1 MSDSQSTGI
10 KFGLT
15 RLILINSGTYL
26 EGHIPLDAAVS
37 FCGPNNFGKST
48 GINALQFLLVPDLKG
63 AQFEEYTIEES
74 RKFYFPST
82 SSFILVEINTPT
94 GTCVLGAAGLGPAQL
109 YKFEHFTYQ
118 APLDI
123 AHYLN
128 EDKSI
133 SNYADFKRNMLVKNG
148 VTVSP
153 LKSSD
158 VARAL
163 CGADNEKQLNLGLVP
178 VGSLE
183 RFKVFQRLWLSVITQ
198 KQIKASDI
206 KHGLLQ
212 VFSLALSAHN
222 EKQFEELR
230 TQAFSDYDKQL
241 IQLNALRDSGDDI
254 HLLSEKMAEGDSAVW
269 ELHYLYLYIEA
280 NTATVRIDLEDR
292 ASELND
298 KIKSVQERQEKLQ
311 ERLNAYGDK
320 KEQHVSEIT
329 KLETWLEQHREDVA
343 KKEST
348 LWTST
353 GHILSELESAEGHR
367 DSLAAMVK
375 TSGNYTLASVR
386 ETFQSVKRTLDGI
399 QALIDGDPVLY
410 TVISQHWQDEAK
422 ADIGKLFGNEVFIL
436 KVGPPGGNE
445 PIRMEDS
452 ADLFDVLDPVV
463 ELIDNGLLKYNNFE
477 LDLNALPAGKDL
489 SEFDQQQLESKKNEL
504 LKEVDHYQGLINTL
518 EDLEEVKG
526 ELQQAKQ
533 RCKEITEGLDL
544 WRKVEG
550 NENRA
555 KDDAEKLSL
564 LEEEKRELG
573 ILIEDLTTEINQ
585 ISTDHAEDIAQAQEL
600 NRQLSELTDLERQ
613 IHIPLADWPEGVPIS
628 NYSPDD
634 NLLSNMRRYIQLF
647 SGYRNLV
654 RDCESLYMQ
663 IQNRGYRSERS
674 FESDLEGYNHL
685 LQVWDAIEEMETSV
699 RNQRLAGYYTIGAHY
714 QGYLQDYDRLDDEI
728 NKLNRVLRG
737 KQISNLKEFKI
748 LIKPNEKIVNSLKAI
763 VEASGALESGA
774 TGNLNFEG
782 VSVDE
787 DSIEAAIKLIHRA
800 VSNSDEGDIRLED
813 LFEVGFHTVNK
824 DGNTHVHE
832 TLDKVGST
840 GTRLPLKIL
849 TMMFLMTHM
858 VNSSKG
864 SNDIS
869 LPYTIDEAADL
880 DPENGRA
887 LIESSRSLGFVPLL
901 TSVNPV
907 DLASY
912 AIDLSQAES
921 GNGKAASLV
930 VKPEHW
936 WAMERKEQVTG
947 GHG

>member
-1 MSDSQSTGI
+1 MSDSKSIGI

-48 GINALQFLLVPDLKG
+48 GINALQFLLIPDLKG

-109 YKFEHFTYQ
+109 YKFEHFMYQ
-118 APLDI
+118 APLDSE
-123 AHYLN
+123 HYLN
-128 EDKSI
+128 EDSSI
-133 SNYADFKRNMLVKNG
+133 SNYADFKRNMLVKHG
-148 VTVSP
+148 VTVNP
-153 LKSSD
+153 LKASD

-163 CGADNEKQLNLGLVP
+163 CGAENEKQLNLGLVP
-178 VGSLE
+178 VGSVE

-198 KQIKASDI
+198 KRIKASDI

-222 EKQFEELR
+222 ENQFEELR
-230 TQAFSDYDKQL
+230 VQAFSDYDKQL

-254 HLLSEKMAEGDSAVW
+254 QLLSEKIAEGDAAVW
-269 ELHYLYLYIEA
+269 ELRYLYLYIEA
-280 NTATVRIDLEDR
+280 NTATARVALEERDS
-292 ASELND
+292 ALNQ
-298 KIKSVQERQEKLQ
+298 KIRSVQERQEIRQKKLNGHRQ
-311 ERLNAYGDK
+311 K
-320 KEQHVSEIT
+320 VEQHVSDIA
-329 KLETWLEQHREDVA
+329 KLETWLEQHRENVER
-343 KKEST
+343 KEST
-348 LWTST
+348 LWTSID
-353 GHILSELESAEGHR
+353 HILSELQLAESHR
-367 DSLAAMVK
+367 DSLAATVK

-386 ETFQSVKRTLDGI
+386 ENLDSVRRKLPGI

-410 TVISQHWQDEAK
+410 TLVSKHWQDEAK
-422 ADIGKLFGNEVFIL
+422 RDIGKLFGNEVFTL
-436 KVGPPGGNE
+436 KVGGLDSDE
-445 PIRMEDS
+445 PIRMEHS

-463 ELIDNGLLKYNNFE
+463 DLIDKGLLKYKNFE
-477 LDLNALPAGKDL
+477 LDLNTLPAGKDL
-489 SEFDQQQLESKKNEL
+489 SEFDQNQLENEKNEL
-504 LKEVDHYQGLINTL
+504 LKPVKHYQDVIDAL
-518 EDLEEVKG
+518 ENIEHTKG
-526 ELQQAKQ
+526 ELQKAKQ
-533 RCKEITEGLDL
+533 RCGEIDGDLKL
-544 WRKVEG
+544 WRQVEG
-550 NENRA
+550 DDKRA
-555 KDDAEKLSL
+555 KEDAQKLSQ
-564 LEEEKRELG
+564 LEEEKREYDS
-573 ILIEDLTTEINQ
+573 LIDDLTAEINQ
-585 ISTDHAEDIAQAQEL
+585 ISTDHAEDISQAQEL
-600 NRQLSELTDLERQ
+600 TRQLSELSDLEQQ
-613 IHIPLADWPEGVPIS
+613 IHIPMADWPEGVPIS

-634 NLLSNMRRYIQLF
+634 ELLSNMRQYIQLF
-647 SGYRNLV
+647 GGYKNLV
-654 RDCESLYMQ
+654 RDWDSLYMK
-663 IQNRGYRSERS
+663 IQNSGYRSERS
-674 FESDLEGYNHL
+674 FESDLESYNHL
-685 LQVWDAIEEMETSV
+685 LQVWDAIEEMETNV

-737 KQISNLKEFKI
+737 KKISNLKEFKI

-787 DSIEAAIKLIHRA
+787 DSIEDAIKLIHRA

-813 LFEVGFHTVNK
+813 LFEIGFHTVNK
-824 DGNTHVHE
+824 DGNALIHE

-864 SNDIS
+864 STDIS

-936 WAMERKEQVTG
+936 WAMERKEKVSDS
-947 GHG
+947 HG